1 MLLRALR
8 STWLVTGLLPCF
20 VLAADPV
27 PVSVAPVEMQQPVR
41 ELLINGTLA
50 ADQASRLSPSV
61 SGLVSRLHVDIG
73 SRVESGDV
81 LLELDPEL
89 NRVALQQARA
99 TFKQQQT
106 TLADLE
112 RQFAEASS
120 LIAKRSIAASEVR
133 SLEAQVEAG
142 KAALAASQADVGRQQ
157 ALLARHTLKA
167 PFSGVISAKLT
178 EVGEWVTPGTPVLDL
193 VGTGQL
199 HADFAVPQRYY
210 SQISSTTALTVRQE
224 NALSGLSDDADGIVA
239 SIAAIVPVS
248 DPSARTFTLR
258 ASVDA
263 EGLTPG
269 MAVFGTLAIQS
280 QQAEP
285 VVPRDALL
293 RDVQGNVSVWLAVED
308 EEHGLVAQRRAIK
321 VRPGQSDPVI
331 VTDGLRQGDQVVIRG
346 NESLR
351 EGDAVLVAQ

>member
-1 MLLRALR
+1 M
-8 STWLVTGLLPCF
+8 
-20 VLAADPV
+20 
-27 PVSVAPVEMQQPVR
+27 
-41 ELLINGTLA
+41 
-50 ADQASRLSPSV
+50 
-61 SGLVSRLHVDIG
+61 
-73 SRVESGDV
+73 
-81 LLELDPEL
+81 
-89 NRVALQQARA
+89 
-99 TFKQQQT
+99 
-106 TLADLE
+106 ADLE
-112 RQFAEASS
+112 RQLAEASS

-167 PFSGVISAKLT
+167 PFSGVISGKLT
-178 EVGEWVTPGTPVLDL
+178 EVGEWITPGTPVFDL

-210 SQISSTTALTVRQE
+210 SQISSQTALTVRQE
-224 NALSGLSDDADGIVA
+224 NAPSNNLLTDTAGIPA
-239 SIAAIVPVS
+239 TISAIVPVS
-248 DPSARTFTLR
+248 DPSARTFILR
-258 ASVDA
+258 ASIDA

-269 MAVFGTLAIQS
+269 MGVFGSLAIQS

-308 EEHGLVAQRRAIK
+308 EEHGLVAQRREIK

-351 EGDAVLVAQ
+351 EGDAVLVTQ

>member
-1 MLLRALR
+1 MLSSSVCRLFVSVLLLSPAL
-8 STWLVTGLLPCF
+8 
-20 VLAADPV
+20 VLAANPV
-27 PVSVAPVEMQQPVR
+27 TLAPVKMQQPVR

-50 ADQASRLSPSV
+50 ANQAAQLSPSV
-61 SGLVSRLHVDIG
+61 AGLVSRVRVDIG
-73 SRVESGDV
+73 DTVKAGDV
-81 LLELDPEL
+81 LLDLDAEL
-89 NRVALQQARA
+89 NRLALQEAQASYR
-99 TFKQQQT
+99 QQES
-106 TLADLE
+106 TLNDVKRRLE
-112 RQFAEASS
+112 EASS

-133 SLEAQVEAG
+133 SLEAEVETTS
-142 KAALAASQADVGRQQ
+142 AALAASQAEVARQQ
-157 ALLARHTLKA
+157 ALLKRHTLKA
-167 PFSGVISAKLT
+167 PFSGVISGKLT

-210 SQISSTTALTVRQE
+210 SQISSKIALTVRQE
-224 NALSGLSDDADGIVA
+224 NALSGHSDDGDGIVA